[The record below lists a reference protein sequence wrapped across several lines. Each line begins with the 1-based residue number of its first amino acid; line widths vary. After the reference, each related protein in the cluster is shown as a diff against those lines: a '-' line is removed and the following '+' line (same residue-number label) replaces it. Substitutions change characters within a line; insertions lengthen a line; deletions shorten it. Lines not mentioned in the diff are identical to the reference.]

1 MKSSSDAFTSGPNRL
16 PHMSIVQG
24 KDFWSVLQS
33 VYIVE
38 KQRNEGKIFFFFL
51 FSFSFTASLDFMAT
65 AGEKPEQ
72 VYNHLVG
79 ETGQLKPQGW
89 P

>member
-1 MKSSSDAFTSGPNRL
+1 MRAK
-16 PHMSIVQG
+16 
-24 KDFWSVLQS
+24 
-33 VYIVE
+33 Y
-38 KQRNEGKIFFFFL
+38 FFFFL

-89 P
+89 PRGGG